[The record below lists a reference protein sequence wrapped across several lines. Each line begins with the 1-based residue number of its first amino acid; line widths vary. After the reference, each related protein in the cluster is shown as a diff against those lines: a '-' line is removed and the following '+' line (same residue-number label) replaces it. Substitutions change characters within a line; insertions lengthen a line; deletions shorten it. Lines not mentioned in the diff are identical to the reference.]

1 MIETRDI
8 VLTLICVMGRDIV
21 AGATAVSAHWIEI
34 TLYQK
39 RDTYLSLSIVTLTT
53 TIFMIYKFW
62 WRDPIVDG
70 SCIEYCS

>member
-53 TIFMIYKFW
+53 TIFMIYKF
-62 WRDPIVDG
+62 
-70 SCIEYCS
+70 